1 MFLSPG
7 DKSQLSWTGKRDEA
21 LKVIAEMKQRPNVSS
36 MGLANIYT
44 ALGEKEQA
52 FEWLEKAYAEG
63 APILRSLQTGK
74 TWDPLR
80 SDPRFKDRMCLD
92 KGSSPL
98 TFGVPYGSRTPAR
111 RGRRL
116 EREGNHCQRNLA
128 AWIALYPH
136 LKDSGERLLDVNG
149 RANEMPVRRNHESVR
164 RQPEHVS

>member
-44 ALGEKEQA
+44 ALGEKDQA
-52 FEWLEKAYAEG
+52 FEWLEKAYAKG

-74 TWDPLR
+74 IWDPLR

-92 KGSSPL
+92 IGSSP
-98 TFGVPYGSRTPAR
+98 
-111 RGRRL
+111 
-116 EREGNHCQRNLA
+116 
-128 AWIALYPH
+128 
-136 LKDSGERLLDVNG
+136 
-149 RANEMPVRRNHESVR
+149 
-164 RQPEHVS
+164 